1 MDWKREAIEKL
12 KEYQAKRQA
21 LESIP
26 LEIARIE
33 SNMTSIRS
41 GSATGDGTPVKGGGS
56 GREDMLINNIVKREE
71 LEISQRIAG
80 EWVARVERGLEAL
93 NDEDRL
99 ILDRFYI
106 MPAKGNINRLCEEL
120 GVEQATVYRRRDKA
134 LRMFTI
140 ALYGCTES

>member
-12 KEYQAKRQA
+12 RQYEAKRTA
-21 LESIP
+21 LRDIPGDIAYLESAIR
-26 LEIARIE
+26 RI
-33 SNMTSIRS
+33 R
-41 GSATGDGTPVKGGGS
+41 SATGDGTPVKGGGS

-134 LRMFTI
+134 LHRFTL
-140 ALYGCTES
+140 ALYGCIET